1 MVTLQILVLSF
12 QVRIL
17 VAQQEKSSLYGLLF
31 FLLVIHIFIFPP
43 LCPLP
48 LEKGGA
54 FFFDAKHHLAVFSQ
68 RHNGPQERACGEKRL
83 ASIARPILSPP
94 FGKPQWFPLSA
105 PARHSVQA
113 PLCPRLLAALKK
125 GGAFSLT
132 QNITLLFFRSVITGH
147 RKGLAE

>member
-1 MVTLQILVLSF
+1 MRCQKRQDIRLGYGVMVTLQILVLSF

-83 ASIARPILSPP
+83 ASIARPILPHIFSSLP
-94 FGKPQWFPLSA
+94 
-105 PARHSVQA
+105 SVKRA
-113 PLCPRLLAALKK
+113 GL
-125 GGAFSLT
+125 FSLT
-132 QNITLLFFRSVITGH
+132 QNITLLFFRSAIMGH
-147 RKGLAE
+147 RKGLAERSG